1 MNSVYVYAFGFLV
14 LSIVLF
20 AGFMWWI
27 YRGVR
32 EEIQK
37 SMDANEGDEAAQEE
51 IRKKLIKA
59 LYPPRFNRD

>member
-1 MNSVYVYAFGFLV
+1 
-14 LSIVLF
+14 
-20 AGFMWWI
+20 MWWI

>member
-27 YRGVR
+27 YRGVQ

-37 SMDANEGDEAAQEE
+37 SMDANEGNEAAQEE